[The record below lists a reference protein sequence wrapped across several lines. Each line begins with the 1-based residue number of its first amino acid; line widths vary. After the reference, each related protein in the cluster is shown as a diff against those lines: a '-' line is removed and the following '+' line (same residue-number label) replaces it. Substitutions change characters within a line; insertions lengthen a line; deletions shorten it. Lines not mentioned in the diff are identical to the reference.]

1 MKTNADVA
9 KGFVRKAR
17 EDLLSMTG
25 TSGVGAWEGCRF
37 HAQQVAEK
45 MLKAFLVTKDRD
57 FPFTHNL
64 EKLLE
69 LAAEEDPSF
78 LKFQAAAETLTPYA
92 VELRYDQDRR
102 ATQVT
107 AKEAC
112 AMAKNI
118 LRFVHARLP
127 DEVAGPKLR

>member
-9 KGFVRKAR
+9 SGWVRKAR
-17 EDLLSMTG
+17 EDILSMIG
-25 TSGVGAWEGCRF
+25 TSRVGAWEGCCF

-45 MLKAFLVTKDRD
+45 MLKAFLVTKERD

-69 LAAEEDPSF
+69 LAASDDPAF

-102 ATQVT
+102 STRQT
-107 AKEAC
+107 ARTAGK
-112 AMAKNI
+112 MARNI
-118 LRFVHARLP
+118 FRFVHARLP
-127 DEVAGPKLR
+127 ANVRGPKLR